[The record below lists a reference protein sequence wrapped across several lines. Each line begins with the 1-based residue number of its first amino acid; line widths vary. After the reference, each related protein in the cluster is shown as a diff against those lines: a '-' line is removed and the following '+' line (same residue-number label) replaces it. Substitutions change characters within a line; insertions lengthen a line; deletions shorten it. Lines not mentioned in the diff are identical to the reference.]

1 MDRSMNT
8 DVRPMDKT
16 LTILIAIAAFLG
28 CVVILA
34 AGYPQAVAKGESVFF
49 ADWRK
54 HVIFLLGAVWVY
66 FWVARFSMDFLK
78 VIAKPAFYLTF
89 IGLILVFIPPFGV
102 KINEAWRWISVF
114 GFTIQPSE
122 FMKAAVIL
130 YLASVLSAP
139 VLRSLPRP
147 RDWVQTVDR
156 RIIPFLQ
163 KSWPYVV
170 VFIALV
176 LIEREP
182 DLGTS
187 LMVGAAAFGVLLFS
201 RIPTK
206 VLLTCLGVGVLIAL
220 IIIMSGFERYRFER
234 FIKHGDRWNP
244 AVAKDIGFQP
254 THSELAMATGG
265 ATGVGVGK
273 GRSKYIMP
281 AATTDFIYTTAVEE
295 LGFFGSVSIL
305 VVLGAISLRLIMQAA
320 TIEDP
325 FRRMIVGAVG
335 WWIGVQSVLN
345 MLMAGAALP
354 TVGIPLPFFS
364 YGGSSL
370 FALAVTMGIAQAAI
384 RGRVAQEAKRAV
396 SRHRRGHRRTR
407 LSRA

>member
-1 MDRSMNT
+1 M
-8 DVRPMDKT
+8 
-16 LTILIAIAAFLG
+16 
-28 CVVILA
+28 
-34 AGYPQAVAKGESVFF
+34 
-49 ADWRK
+49 
-54 HVIFLLGAVWVY
+54 
-66 FWVARFSMDFLK
+66 
-78 VIAKPAFYLTF
+78 
-89 IGLILVFIPPFGV
+89 
-102 KINEAWRWISVF
+102 
-114 GFTIQPSE
+114 
-122 FMKAAVIL
+122 
-130 YLASVLSAP
+130 
-139 VLRSLPRP
+139 
-147 RDWVQTVDR
+147 
-156 RIIPFLQ
+156 
-163 KSWPYVV
+163 
-170 VFIALV
+170 
-176 LIEREP
+176 
-182 DLGTS
+182 
-187 LMVGAAAFGVLLFS
+187 
-201 RIPTK
+201 
-206 VLLTCLGVGVLIAL
+206 
-220 IIIMSGFERYRFER
+220 
-234 FIKHGDRWNP
+234 
-244 AVAKDIGFQP
+244 
-254 THSELAMATGG
+254 
-265 ATGVGVGK
+265 GVGVGK

-320 TIEDP
+320 TLEDP